1 MSDDIWSVKRILD
14 WIEGY
19 LDKHGDEN
27 PRYSAQWL
35 VADALDCSRMQLFL
49 DLERPLTLAE
59 RETLREYTR
68 RRGAGEPLQYISG
81 KASFRHIEVKVA
93 PGVLIPRPETEVLVS
108 EALSLLPAPEKP
120 QDAYDA
126 QILKM
131 LQDDQNPESQFAT
144 NAVDEPQRELL
155 VADIC
160 TGTSCIASS
169 IAYEHPNTHVI
180 ATDISPVATALARE
194 NVKLLGLDERVS
206 VIECDLGTGIDESLL
221 GSFDLVV
228 SNPPYVPT
236 DVLSEIPNEVANFEP
251 ALALDGGADGLDIFR
266 RLISWCNV
274 ALRPGGAFAFELHE
288 TCLETA
294 CHEALQAGFTDVR
307 IIHDLADR
315 PRVLIGRKAE
325 PDKASQSI

>member
-1 MSDDIWSVKRILD
+1 MSDEIWSVKRILD

-49 DLERPLTLAE
+49 DLERPLTLEE
-59 RETLREYTR
+59 RETLRDYTR

-108 EALSLLPAPEKP
+108 EALALLPAPGKP

-131 LQDDQNPESQFAT
+131 LQNDEQPDGQFTCGDEESI
-144 NAVDEPQRELL
+144 RELL

-160 TGTSCIASS
+160 TGTGCIACS
-169 IAYEHPNTHVI
+169 IAHEHPNTHVI
-180 ATDISPVATALARE
+180 ATDISPIAIALARE
-194 NVKLLGLDERVS
+194 NVEMLGLNERISIV
-206 VIECDLGTGIDESLL
+206 ECDLGNGIEESLL
-221 GSFDLVV
+221 GSFDIVI

-236 DVLSEIPNEVANFEP
+236 HVLSAIPDEVANFEP
-251 ALALDGGADGLDIFR
+251 GLALDGGADGLDIFR
-266 RLISWCNV
+266 RLLPWCNA

-288 TCLETA
+288 TCLEKA
-294 CHEALQAGFTDVR
+294 AREALQAGFDDVR

-315 PRVLIGRKAE
+315 PRVLTGRKTELEEAF
-325 PDKASQSI
+325 QTV